1 MDQATC
7 LWGVLSLFLFLTGA
21 SGQPDVCGSAPLN
34 AKTKI
39 VGGEDAIPG
48 SWPWQCSLLRFG
60 SHFCGGSL
68 INDQWVL
75 TAAHCFSS
83 TNTGGLTVALGRDTQ
98 QLSNP
103 NEVTRTVTRII
114 CHPSYDEDTN
124 DNDICLLKL
133 SRSVSFD
140 SYIRPVCLAGTGN
153 APSAGTNVWVTGW
166 GTINSGQDLPFPQ
179 RLQEVNVPVVSRL
192 VCDVSYTNVDIT
204 NNMLCAGRAGKDSCQ
219 GDSGGPLV
227 LKMNG
232 SWVLMGV
239 VSFGIGCGL
248 PQFPGVYTQV
258 SRYQTWIS
266 GRTGSD
272 TSGFMDS
279 EGNLSSAALHLS
291 MHLSLLLSAL
301 MALLYLHLL
310 P

>member
-1 MDQATC
+1 FSIFTFTVKT
-7 LWGVLSLFLFLTGA
+7 VLYLVFSV
-21 SGQPDVCGSAPLN
+21 SVCGSAPLN

-48 SWPWQCSLLRFG
+48 SWPWQCSLFG

-68 INDQWVL
+68 INDQQQML
-75 TAAHCFSS
+75 TSHVC
-83 TNTGGLTVALGRDTQ
+83 T

-291 MHLSLLLSAL
+291 MHLSLLLRSTWIYSL
-301 MALLYLHLL
+301 SDRL
-310 P
+310 